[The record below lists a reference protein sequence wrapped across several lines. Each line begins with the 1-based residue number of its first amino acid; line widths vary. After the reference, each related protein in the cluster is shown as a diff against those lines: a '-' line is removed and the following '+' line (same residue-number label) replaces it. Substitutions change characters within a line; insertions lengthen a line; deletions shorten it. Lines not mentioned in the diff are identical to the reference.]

1 MTERAKGNLTRPI
14 HAMPDFVV
22 DALTKNG
29 LIDAYQ
35 SRLAYQQND
44 YIGWIKRAKRPE
56 TKLKRLNQMVEELR
70 TGGVYMRMDHPP
82 SRRT

>member
-1 MTERAKGNLTRPI
+1 
-14 HAMPDFVV
+14 MPDFVA

-35 SRLAYQQND
+35 SRPAYQQND

-56 TKLKRLNQMVEELR
+56 TKLKRLNQMIEELR